1 MLKSTSLPIVSSV
14 GRALEYARR
23 AVFPVKAVV
32 LTWSVR
38 DGRVGFAGD
47 EEMVVGGVVKGVVTV
62 VVAIRAVKQKS
73 GRRSRFGV
81 NTHGHECVCCD
92 AR

>member
-1 MLKSTSLPIVSSV
+1 M
-14 GRALEYARR
+14 EYARR

-47 EEMVVGGVVKGVVTV
+47 EEIVVGGVAKGVVTV
-62 VVAIRAVKQKS
+62 IVAIRAKKPRKGIVEIGS
-73 GRRSRFGV
+73 
-81 NTHGHECVCCD
+81 E
-92 AR
+92 

>member
-38 DGRVGFAGD
+38 DGRIGFAGD
-47 EEMVVGGVVKGVVTV
+47 KEIVAGAVVQGAVTA
-62 VVAIRAVKQKS
+62 VVAIRAVKQRKAIVEVGS
-73 GRRSRFGV
+73 
-81 NTHGHECVCCD
+81 E
-92 AR
+92 